1 MRAVEILTALPVTH
15 LDMNLGVA
23 GLAKGHQIAFPVVSA
38 FGDGNDM
45 MHLLNGS
52 VPSFLKAP
60 LTQGMRRSIAV
71 ADSFPRSAVLLVAV
85 GRPLITVVVIP
96 HGFPMF
102 LAIGTVREPTASGV
116 PARALW
122 FPWHRFT
129 SFPGKRKALLDR
141 SRKAL
146 SLSYFPDY
154 KYIRTG
160 RCITVAFS
168 GLFRSPRSMPCG
180 GAGTATANHIPC
192 PPRSAPRI

>member
-71 ADSFPRSAVLLVAV
+71 ADSLPSPTIFLVRVGTACVFVVLLRSKLLMLLAILTALDSQ
-85 GRPLITVVVIP
+85 PWATVVS
-96 HGFPMF
+96 
-102 LAIGTVREPTASGV
+102 A
-116 PARALW
+116 PA
-122 FPWHRFT
+122 PW
-129 SFPGKRKALLDR
+129 
-141 SRKAL
+141 
-146 SLSYFPDY
+146 
-154 KYIRTG
+154 
-160 RCITVAFS
+160 
-168 GLFRSPRSMPCG
+168 SPRH
-180 GAGTATANHIPC
+180 TNHLTF
-192 PPRSAPRI
+192 RT